1 MLTPIGI
8 TYRRA
13 LLDTQLTKLAAATLG
28 GRVLDVGGRRQ
39 VRGRFRP
46 PAGIVWI
53 RVNIDPGAQPDIVAD
68 AQALPVRSGTEE
80 CVVCLETL
88 EYVHDPDVA
97 VAEMSRVLRP
107 GGRLLVSV
115 PLLHRV
121 DSATDRHR
129 FTGTR
134 LRELLEGAGLGVVEI
149 TPQGRFFTTLANMLR
164 EATAAIASRPLRWA
178 VATCTVP
185 LGAVLLRID
194 RLSAV
199 RRSGF
204 LSSFTTGFLGVAVK
218 PGGGGP
224 LRAGPMTARAHRC
237 CGSRSSSNGG
247 TTTAR

>member
-1 MLTPIGI
+1 MLTPLGI

-46 PAGIVWI
+46 PAGVAWI
-53 RVNIDPGAQPDIVAD
+53 RINIDPGAKPDIVAD
-68 AQALPVRSGTEE
+68 AQALPVRSRTEE

-88 EYVHDPDVA
+88 EYVDDPEVA

-107 GGRLLVSV
+107 GGRVLLSV

-121 DSATDRHR
+121 DSVIDRHR
-129 FTGTR
+129 FTERR
-134 LRELLEGAGLGVVEI
+134 LRELLERAGLSVVEI

-178 VATCTVP
+178 MATCTVP
-185 LGAVLLRID
+185 LGAALLRLD
-194 RLSAV
+194 GLPAV
-199 RRSGF
+199 RRSVF

-218 PGGGGP
+218 PGDGGP
-224 LRAGPMTARAHRC
+224 SPARP
-237 CGSRSSSNGG
+237 
-247 TTTAR
+247 